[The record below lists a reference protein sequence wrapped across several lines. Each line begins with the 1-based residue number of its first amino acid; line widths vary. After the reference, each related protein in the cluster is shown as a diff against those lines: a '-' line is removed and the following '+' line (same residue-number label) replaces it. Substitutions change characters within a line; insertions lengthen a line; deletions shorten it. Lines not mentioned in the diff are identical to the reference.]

1 LGHNLASI
9 FPLSA
14 ALVKSHRST
23 VSDVISAF
31 IAQTKLKNIPLDV
44 RELAKLHVVDGL
56 ATMLA
61 GAGEESSRILRRR
74 LIDRNCRPESTTLG
88 SRGRFSAAHG
98 ALINGVQGH
107 VMDYDDAQ
115 AATWPSRPMGQQ
127 THPTTPVLAASLA
140 LAESR
145 GASGAALLASYIVG
159 IEVACRLGDAVDPSH
174 YLDGFHPTGTLGAFG
189 AAAACAHLIKLKP
202 RSIRHTLGIAG
213 TLASGLRANRG
224 TMAKA
229 LNAGRAA
236 ENGVIAATLAADG
249 FTASE
254 NIFEDPMGFFSAAC
268 RGRIN
273 SNLMRFGKPFFF
285 IKPGIAIKLY
295 PCAGVLHPALD
306 IILELRASRSIDPTK
321 IYRIRANLDA
331 EAAFPLVYENP
342 QDSLQAKF
350 SLNFALAV
358 ALVDGKAGLRQFTAE
373 RLGDPKVASLMKR
386 VELARPPIRGR
397 KHEPGMVT
405 EIEITMM
412 NGIIHRGQAS
422 LARGH
427 PSIPPSWAE
436 IEDKL
441 RQCADGILPAR
452 QIANLLKTTWRLER
466 VPSISA
472 WLRTFRLSRR

>member
-1 LGHNLASI
+1 MGHNLASI
-9 FPLSA
+9 FPPSA
-14 ALVKSHRST
+14 ALVKYHRST
-23 VSDVISAF
+23 VSDIISAF

-44 RELAKLHVVDGL
+44 REVAKRHVVDGL

-88 SRGRFSAAHG
+88 SPGRFSAAHA

-145 GASGAALLASYIVG
+145 RASGQALLASYIVG

-189 AAAACAHLIKLKP
+189 AAAACAHFLKLEP
-202 RSIRHTLGIAG
+202 RSIRHALGIAG

-254 NIFEDPMGFFSAAC
+254 NIFEAPMGFFTAAC
-268 RGRIN
+268 RGRID

-285 IKPGIAIKLY
+285 IEPGVAIKLY

-306 IILELRASRSIDPTK
+306 IMLELRATRSIDPTK
-321 IYRIRANLDA
+321 IYRIRVTLDA
-331 EAAFPLVYENP
+331 EAALPLVYEHP

-350 SLNFALAV
+350 SLNFAMAV
-358 ALVDGKAGLRQFTAE
+358 ALVDGKAGLSQFSAE
-373 RLGDPKVASLMKR
+373 RFGDPKVAGLMKR
-386 VELARPPIRGR
+386 VELARLPIRRR
-397 KHEPGMVT
+397 KHEPGIAT

-412 NGIIHRGQAS
+412 NGAVHRGQAS
-422 LARGH
+422 IARGH
-427 PSIPPSWAE
+427 PSIPPSRAE
-436 IEDKL
+436 IEEKL
-441 RQCADGILPAR
+441 RQCADGILPPR
-452 QIANLLKTTWRLER
+452 QITNLLRSCWSLER

-472 WLRTFRLSRR
+472 WLRALRPARR